1 MKHEC
6 NLGPRT
12 SGAREETNFFVPMK
26 RKMRK
31 VTPKKRAAAAKM
43 KKTPTKKLLS
53 NKAKKHQLFRIND
66 KTGKTGTALMRAFNT
81 KWTNKVNISW
91 VLLSIKGEKEKKRI
105 KKTLKKNKKG
115 IGKKRSAFVSQ
126 TIGGTYVYFN
136 AIYAWRKISV
146 LWLNYEKL

>member
-1 MKHEC
+1 MKHES

-12 SGAREETNFFVPMK
+12 SGAREETNFLVPMK

-81 KWTNKVNISW
+81 KWTNKVNISFRIRG
-91 VLLSIKGEKEKKRI
+91 VLLSIKGEKEKKNKKDI
-105 KKTLKKNKKG
+105 KKIKKVSVKKG
-115 IGKKRSAFVSQ
+115 QRLFLKR
-126 TIGGTYVYFN
+126 
-136 AIYAWRKISV
+136 
-146 LWLNYEKL
+146 